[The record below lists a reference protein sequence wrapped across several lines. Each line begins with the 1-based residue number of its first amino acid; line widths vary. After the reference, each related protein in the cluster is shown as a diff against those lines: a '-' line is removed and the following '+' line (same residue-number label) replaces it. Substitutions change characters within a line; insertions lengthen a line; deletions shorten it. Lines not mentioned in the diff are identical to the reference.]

1 MCILLEN
8 KLTVL
13 SVRTRLS
20 IRSINNIDIFI
31 VKNSL
36 KLKKTHAKLN
46 LQQQRIQWWKNIGFR
61 PIKLSKY

>member
-8 KLTVL
+8 KPTVL
-13 SVRTRLS
+13 LVRTRLS
-20 IRSINNIDIFI
+20 IRSINIIDIFT

-46 LQQQRIQWWKNIGFR
+46 LQQQRIQW
-61 PIKLSKY
+61 